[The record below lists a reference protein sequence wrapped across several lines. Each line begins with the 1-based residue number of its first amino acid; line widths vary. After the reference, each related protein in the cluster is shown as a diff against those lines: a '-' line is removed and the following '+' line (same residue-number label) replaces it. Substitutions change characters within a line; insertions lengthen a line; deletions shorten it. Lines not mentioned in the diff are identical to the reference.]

1 MSSFRLRRSGL
12 EPSFREGAFDD
23 FLRFSLSSA
32 YQGKEPAEGVWDR
45 IKTRICAGGSP
56 YAHSFRDRFGSDLAR
71 FTSQLVHVLFY
82 DPSFYERLD
91 ERKLQLASNML
102 TWPGTGTMGLAV
114 A

>member
-1 MSSFRLRRSGL
+1 MSSFRLPRSGP
-12 EPSFREGAFDD
+12 EPSLRENAFDD
-23 FLRFSLSSA
+23 FVRFSLSSA
-32 YQGKEPAEGVWDR
+32 YQYEEPAERVWER
-45 IKTRICAGGSP
+45 IESHLCAGGSSRP
-56 YAHSFRDRFGSDLAR
+56 SFRHRFGGDLAR

-102 TWPGTGTMGLAV
+102 TWPGSGTMGLAV